1 MIIKV
6 CGMRD
11 PENIAALRELDIDW
25 VGLIFYD
32 GSPRYVAEN
41 LEGVSFNGKLRVG
54 VFVNESLATIRERAF
69 RYGLNMI
76 QLHGSETPE
85 FCRQVK
91 SLGLKVIKAIAI
103 SSRQDLANAS
113 SYEGRVDYLL
123 LDTKANVKGGSGQKF
138 DWSILEAYT
147 ADLPFLLSG
156 GITPEDVK
164 SIAQIDHPKLAGVDL
179 NSRFESSPGL
189 KNVALVERFVREL
202 RKEIHEV

>member
-1 MIIKV
+1 MIVKV

-25 VGLIFYD
+25 MGLIFYD
-32 GSPRYVAEN
+32 KSPRYVEQN
-41 LEGVSFNGKLRVG
+41 LEGVSFNGLSRVG
-54 VFVNESLATIRERAF
+54 VFVDESFAGIREKAF

-85 FCRQVK
+85 FCNQVK
-91 SLGLKVIKAIAI
+91 RLGVKVIKAIPV

-113 SYEGRVDYLL
+113 SYEGMVDYLL
-123 LDTKANVKGGSGQKF
+123 LDTKSNVKGGSGEKF
-138 DWSILEAYT
+138 DWSMLDAYT

-156 GITPEDVK
+156 GIAPADMK
-164 SIAQIDHPKLAGVDL
+164 SIAQIDHPKMTGVDL
-179 NSRFESSPGL
+179 NSRFEVAPGI
-189 KNVALVERFVREL
+189 KNAESVERFVREL